1 MPTLTNQFL
10 IEELEM
16 LQREK
21 GKPCVSII
29 APLWDLSAGR
39 KTDKLYLQKVIKAAI
54 DEIKLTYPGEA
65 ASLVES
71 INNLHNEIN
80 FDRAREGIGI
90 FVSSDFKYQTFFPFS
105 VKEKIVVDNSFEIK
119 DVLFKAQY
127 AFPYYLLHLA
137 EKKARLYR
145 GKLKDL
151 EEVNSKDFPLVYL
164 NEREYQ
170 ASSQSSSYAGYAHV
184 KSFDRDKAG
193 LEKSRFQS
201 FLIQVDELLNDYVK
215 NAEAI
220 IVCGVKRYTSAFL
233 NRTSHAK
240 KNSLGN

>member
-71 INNLHNEIN
+71 INNLHNEID
-80 FDRAREGIGI
+80 FDRAREGVGI

-105 VKEKIVVDNSFEIK
+105 VKEKIVVDNSFEIR
-119 DVLFKAQY
+119 DVLFKAHY
-127 AFPYYLLHLA
+127 H
-137 EKKARLYR
+137 
-145 GKLKDL
+145 D
-151 EEVNSKDFPLVYL
+151 
-164 NEREYQ
+164 
-170 ASSQSSSYAGYAHV
+170 
-184 KSFDRDKAG
+184 
-193 LEKSRFQS
+193 QS
-201 FLIQVDELLNDYVK
+201 FL
-215 NAEAI
+215 
-220 IVCGVKRYTSAFL
+220 
-233 NRTSHAK
+233 HAHNPHK
-240 KNSLGN
+240 KNFGRMPDTHVR